1 MAALTPRNEGAMAQP
16 PPRTLSSNTLAS
28 VNWVIDRVAL
38 GSDSPGDGAGGERG
52 GAPVLPG
59 PLHVA
64 LQMRG
69 RPVTHVMYF
78 CRPQGARVSLNE
90 KNMGSFIQYGSVNT
104 GEEIDSLLRSM
115 TGVFVPLLT
124 Q

>member
-1 MAALTPRNEGAMAQP
+1 MAQP

-64 LQMRG
+64 LQMLG
-69 RPVTHVMYF
+69 RPVTQVMYF
-78 CRPQGARVSLNE
+78 SRPKGALVSLNE
-90 KNMGSFIQYGSVNT
+90 KNIGSFIQYGSVNT
-104 GEEIDSLLRSM
+104 REEINSLRRSM